1 MLVRRHIFI
10 LLSCFML
17 ITEYSIGQN
26 MAKIYGKITDKEGI
40 PIEGVNI
47 VVQNDNTIGTSTTES
62 GRYELLIPHDR
73 PLTIEISCMGYATIS
88 DTVMVNKGKRKQLDY
103 TLEETVITMPAF
115 NLNERYTLSD
125 EDLKPIN
132 PKVLSHLPGVS
143 QSVESLIKAS
153 GLGVFSS
160 NELTSQ
166 YNVRGGNYD
175 ENLIYLNGIEV
186 YRPLLIRSGNQE
198 GLSFINPDMVSSIN
212 FSAGGFDACY
222 GDKMSSVLDVN
233 YKIPIA
239 WGGSIS
245 ASLLGATGH
254 VEGCSK
260 DKKFSILAGVRYQ
273 SNAYL
278 FRKMQDSGSYKP
290 TFTDVQLLLN
300 YQPNAKWAFSLF
312 GNYTRNVYRFMP
324 VSRETNIGTVNFA
337 KKLKIYFE
345 GNEVDAYQTI
355 YSAFTARYQMN
366 DNNKLRFILSYFN
379 SIEKETFDILSQ
391 YFLSE
396 VNTSFGSEDYG
407 EELSSRAVGSDM
419 HHGRNFLISHL
430 FNGEIQGSHLLKHNN
445 TLSWSAKMQGEIIN
459 DNLTEWR
466 LFDSSDYSLP
476 MLPTT
481 PGDSVALDDPS
492 RVLSASEYL
501 KVSHQLASY
510 RLSAYVQDKWNF
522 GNDKHH
528 FSLIGGIRFSY
539 WNFNREF
546 FVTPRLRLVYQP
558 QWKVKTQF
566 YLAAGMYFQ
575 PPFYKEMR
583 REDGSLNK
591 DIQSQRSYHVIIG
604 SDVLFTI
611 FRRPFKFST
620 EVYYK
625 YLDKLITYSLDNVR
639 VIYSALND
647 ATGYAIGMD
656 AKLSGEIVHDLESW
670 ISFSIMQSKE
680 SINHGEFTPRPTDQ
694 RVSMNL
700 YFQDRVPKLPMLKAH
715 INMVFATALPYSF
728 PHKRA
733 YTNRSKA
740 YFRTDIGLSWQFI
753 DEATRLGKKKAIH
766 FINAAYLTFEIT
778 NLFNYS
784 NILSYTW
791 VSDIYNQYYAI
802 PNYLSP
808 RMYNVKIRFEF

>member
-1 MLVRRHIFI
+1 MRVKGHII
-10 LLSCFML
+10 VMLSCFML
-17 ITEYSIGQN
+17 LASHAWGQN
-26 MAKIYGKITDKEGI
+26 MAKIYGKVTDTEGL
-40 PIEGVNI
+40 PIEGANI
-47 VVQNDNTIGTSTTES
+47 VVMEQNSIGTATTEA

-73 PLTIEISCMGYATIS
+73 SLIIEISCLGYATIT
-88 DTVMVNKGKRKQLDY
+88 DTLMVAKGKRKQADY
-103 TLEETVITMPAF
+103 TLKETVITMPSF
-115 NLNERYTLSD
+115 NLNERYTLND

-132 PKVLSHLPGVS
+132 PKVLAHLPGVS

-186 YRPLLIRSGNQE
+186 HRPLLIRSGNQE

-212 FSAGGFDACY
+212 FSSGGFDACY

-233 YKIPIA
+233 YKTPVD
-239 WGGSIS
+239 WGGSLS
-245 ASLLGATGH
+245 ASLLGVTGH
-254 VEGCSK
+254 MEGCSK
-260 DKKFSILAGVRYQ
+260 DKKFSVLLGARYQ

-278 FRKMQDSGSYKP
+278 FNRMQDSGAYKP

-300 YQPNAKWAFSLF
+300 YQPNSKWTLSLF
-312 GNYTRNVYRFMP
+312 GNYTRNIYRFRP
-324 VSRETNIGTVNFA
+324 VSRETNIGTVTEA
-337 KKLKIYFE
+337 KRLKIYFE
-345 GNEVDAYQTI
+345 GMEVDAYQTI
-355 YSAFTARYQMN
+355 YSVFSTQYQIN
-366 DNNKLRFILSYFN
+366 ENNKLRFILSYFN

-396 VNTSFGSEDYG
+396 VNTSYGSSDYG
-407 EELSSRAVGSDM
+407 EEISSRGVGSDM
-419 HHGRNFLISHL
+419 HHGRNFLTSHL
-430 FNGEIQGSHLLKHNN
+430 FNGELQGSHQLKHHN
-445 TLSWSAKMQGEIIN
+445 TLSWSVKMQGEIIN

-466 LFDSSDYSLP
+466 LYDSADYTLP
-476 MLPTT
+476 YIPTI
-481 PGDSVALDDPS
+481 PGDSVALDDPT
-492 RVLSASEYL
+492 RALTAKEYL
-501 KVSHQLASY
+501 KVSNQLATY
-510 RLSAYVQDKWNF
+510 RPSAYIQNKWNF
-522 GNDKHH
+522 GNDKHK
-528 FSLIGGIRFSY
+528 FSLIAGLRFTY
-539 WNFNREF
+539 WSFNKEALI
-546 FVTPRLRLVYQP
+546 TPRIRLVYQP
-558 QWKVKTQF
+558 QWKTKTSF
-566 YLAAGMYFQ
+566 YIATGTYFQ

-583 REDGSLNK
+583 TADGSLNQHIK
-591 DIQSQRSYHVIIG
+591 SQQSYHVILG

-611 FRRPFKFST
+611 AKRPFKFSA

-625 YLDKLITYSLDNVR
+625 YLRNLITYSLDNVR
-639 VIYSALND
+639 VTYSAAND
-647 ATGYAIGMD
+647 ATGYAVGLD

-670 ISFSIMQSKE
+670 ISLSIMQSME

-715 INMVFATALPYSF
+715 INLVYATALPYSF
-728 PHKRA
+728 PKKRA
-733 YTNRSKA
+733 YTYRSKP

-784 NILSYTW
+784 NVLSYTW
-791 VSDIYNQYYAI
+791 VADINNQYYAI

-808 RMYNVKIRFEF
+808 RMFNVKLRFEF